1 MSFERVV
8 VGVIALGQKESG
20 RFYSEE
26 DQELLRTLA
35 SQGAVA
41 VQNALSYRALMRAN
55 QELRAAQRRL
65 IEAERLAA
73 IGELSAS
80 VAHGIRNPL
89 AGIKAAAQY
98 AELDIPEDHPLHEN
112 IVDIITEVDKLEG
125 RIKALLDF
133 AKPFEP
139 HPVPCQVSRIID
151 ESLASL
157 RSHISA
163 QGIRLVT
170 DVDPGLPEVL
180 LDYAQIE
187 QVLLALLSNAVEAM
201 PRGGELRVTA
211 RLSDDRKNVSIAVAD
226 TGPGFAQEQIPS
238 LFTLFFTAKPSG
250 TGLGLAVAKK
260 IVELHSGTIR
270 AESELARGSRFTI
283 ELPLV
288 LPIQADGIASRASA

>member
-1 MSFERVV
+1 MH
-8 VGVIALGQKESG
+8 
-20 RFYSEE
+20 
-26 DQELLRTLA
+26 
-35 SQGAVA
+35 
-41 VQNALSYRALMRAN
+41 AN
-55 QELRAAQRRL
+55 QELRAAQKRL

-157 RSHISA
+157 RSQISA
-163 QGIRLVT
+163 QGIVLVT
-170 DVDPGLPEVL
+170 DVDASLPEVY

-201 PRGGELRVTA
+201 PGGGELRVRA
-211 RLSDDRKNVSIAVAD
+211 FLSGDQNVCIEVAD
-226 TGPGFAQEQIPS
+226 TGPGFAAEQIPA

-260 IVELHSGTIR
+260 IVELHSGKIT
-270 AESELARGSRFTI
+270 AASELSRGSRFTI

-288 LPIQADGIASRASA
+288 PPIQADGIASRASA